1 MKRRQSELF
10 PDTSPA
16 PSAKDLRIVRQGSKP
31 LTKEQQAFNR
41 LLARV
46 QSLRSELEEWKA
58 FEERHHQTVLRKLV
72 PLQNELCA
80 VRREMILTCDGIL
93 DGRLGGGVSSK
104 AERKRLVAFVLD
116 QCVIHLD
123 VVPADADVLAVH
135 DRHAAR
141 GFAETQ
147 EEERAADR
155 ALAREIF
162 GVDLDDEEASGSFEE
177 LLDSARRKAEAAA
190 REASEARESA
200 RKSRKAR
207 EREEA
212 RRAQAEQAAREV
224 GQSIREVYRK
234 LASALHPDRAADETD
249 RVRRHGLMQRVNEA
263 YERSDLLGLLTL
275 QLEIE
280 QIDEDHVGAV
290 SPERLRH
297 YNEVLAQQ
305 ASELDREVRDVTMRL
320 RATMLSPGYVITPQS
335 LERDLKRCIAEARR
349 DVAALR
355 EHAQALLVPDF
366 RRAWL
371 REEEKALRAEAR
383 EVAMFDEILDPADV
397 EVFFARGDGVSVRWT
412 DEPSK
417 PRKRRR
423 KKRP

>member
-1 MKRRQSELF
+1 
-10 PDTSPA
+10 
-16 PSAKDLRIVRQGSKP
+16 
-31 LTKEQQAFNR
+31 
-41 LLARV
+41 
-46 QSLRSELEEWKA
+46 
-58 FEERHHQTVLRKLV
+58 
-72 PLQNELCA
+72 
-80 VRREMILTCDGIL
+80 
-93 DGRLGGGVSSK
+93 
-104 AERKRLVAFVLD
+104 
-116 QCVIHLD
+116 
-123 VVPADADVLAVH
+123 VH

-141 GFAETQ
+141 GFAEAV
-147 EEERAADR
+147 EEDRAAER

-177 LLDSARRKAEAAA
+177 MLDRARRKAEAAA
-190 REASEARESA
+190 REASEAREAA
-200 RKSRKAR
+200 RKGRQSRKAR
-207 EREEA
+207 ERDDA
-212 RRAQAEQAAREV
+212 RRAQAEQTAKDV
-224 GQSIREVYRK
+224 GQSIRDVYRK
-234 LASALHPDRAADETD
+234 LASALHPDRATDETD

-263 YERSDLLGLLTL
+263 YERTDLLGLLTL

-290 SPERLRH
+290 APERLRH

-305 ASELDREVRDVTMRL
+305 ANELDREVRDVTMRL
-320 RATMLSPGYVITPQS
+320 RATMLSPGYVVTPQS

-355 EHAQALLVPDF
+355 EHAQALLAPDF

-383 EVAMFDEILDPADV
+383 ELAMFDEFPDPADL
-397 EVFFARGDGVSVRWT
+397 EAFFPSADDVSFAWT

-423 KKRP
+423 KKKRR